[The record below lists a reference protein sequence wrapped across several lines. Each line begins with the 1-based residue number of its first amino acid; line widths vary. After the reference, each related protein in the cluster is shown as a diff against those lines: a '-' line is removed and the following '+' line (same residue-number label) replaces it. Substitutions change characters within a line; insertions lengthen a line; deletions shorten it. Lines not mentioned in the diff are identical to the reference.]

1 MEINIYI
8 NCKKTDSKIKSA
20 IDEFIKRLSPYCC
33 LNLLCSKKAPSF
45 SPQKNTYHS
54 IITYADQKA
63 ETISSEEYAALLN
76 SMMANGISKICYYI
90 GYSSECPADMNLF
103 SITVPQMSPQLTAVA
118 LSEQIYRAYTIN
130 HNITYH
136 K

>member
-8 NCKKTDSKIKSA
+8 NCKKKDSKIKSA
-20 IDEFIKRLSPYCC
+20 IDEYIKRLSPYCR

-45 SPQKNTYHS
+45 NPQKNTYQAAVIS
-54 IITYADQKA
+54 ANNA
-63 ETISSEEYAALLN
+63 SVTISSEEYAALLN
-76 SMMANGISKICYYI
+76 NMMANGISRICYYI
-90 GYSSECPADMNLF
+90 GFSSEYPKDMNFF
-103 SITVPQMSPQLTAVA
+103 SITAPQMSTQLTAAA

-130 HNITYH
+130 NNITYH

>member
-20 IDEFIKRLSPYCC
+20 IDEYTKRLSPYCR

-45 SPQKNTYHS
+45 SPQKNTYQAAV
-54 IITYADQKA
+54 IPTEGNW
-63 ETISSEEYAALLN
+63 ETISSEDYAALLN
-76 SMMANGISKICYYI
+76 NMMANGISKICYYI
-90 GYSSECPADMNLF
+90 GYSSEYPKDMNFF
-103 SITVPQMSPQLTAVA
+103 SITAPQMSIQLTAAA

-130 HNITYH
+130 NNITYH

>member
-20 IDEFIKRLSPYCC
+20 IDEYSKRLSPYCH

-45 SPQKNTYHS
+45 RPQKNTYHS
-54 IITYADQKA
+54 VITSADRNA

-76 SMMANGISKICYYI
+76 RMMANGISKICYYI
-90 GYSSECPADMNLF
+90 GYASEYPADMNFF
-103 SITVPQMSPQLTAVA
+103 SITVPQMSSQLTAVA
-118 LSEQIYRAYTIN
+118 LSEQLYRAYTIN
-130 HNITYH
+130 NHITYH